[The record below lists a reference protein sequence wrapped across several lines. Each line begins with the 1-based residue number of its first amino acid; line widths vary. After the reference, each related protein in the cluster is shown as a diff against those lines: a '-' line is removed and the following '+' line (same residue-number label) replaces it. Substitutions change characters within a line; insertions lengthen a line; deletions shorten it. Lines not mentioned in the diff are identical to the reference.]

1 LVPDCL
7 EVDAA
12 ENLDFVFFFVGPGA
26 GSIRAKSSLDRL
38 TVESE
43 RGIRASLCPGG
54 SRGGSRGFFEQSE
67 FCIRLGRCCEGSH
80 CCLATSSNQPWWIS
94 LLLHNIPSSQHQ
106 PFSIKSCALL
116 NRLEGVSGLKAA
128 SHLLPI
134 SELRSSADP
143 ICRLCVSSSK
153 LPNVANLLH
162 MAVTYPFKHHILS
175 APCIGIV

>member
-1 LVPDCL
+1 MFRGQHSREFGFRLLLCWTRGRFHQGKIFIGQ
-7 EVDAA
+7 VD
-12 ENLDFVFFFVGPGA
+12 
-26 GSIRAKSSLDRL
+26 SR
-38 TVESE
+38 
-43 RGIRASLCPGG
+43 IRASVCP
-54 SRGGSRGFFEQSE
+54 GGSRGFFEQSE

-80 CCLATSSNQPWWIS
+80 YCLATSSNQPWWIS
-94 LLLHNIPSSQHQ
+94 LLLHNIFSSQHQ
-106 PFSIKSCALL
+106 PFSIKSCALS